1 MANPGQGT
9 PEGSLAISDTPK
21 TDTRD
26 TGAHEVVVQATDSNA
41 DPALPGPA
49 FESAVALSREYA
61 RHSYARN
68 TTLAYDAGWRHFE
81 IWALRHG
88 TAGFPVPPSVV
99 AAYIASMAGSFAV
112 STIEHRVT
120 AIQARHRAANQVF
133 DRGHP
138 LIAATLRGISRK
150 HRRVPR
156 MAGAISTSMVKT
168 LVDTCDRSRRG
179 LRDRALLLL
188 AFTGALRRSEIVGLD
203 IEHVTTDRAGLR
215 LLIAQSKTDQNAK
228 GVEIGIMK
236 AKNKAYCP
244 AQAVQDWTLAA
255 DLHYGPLFRKVNRW
269 GDVERDRLSVSSINL
284 ILKTRATQ
292 CGLNGAN
299 PREHISPHGM
309 RAGFITEAYAAGVRD
324 EDIMAHTRHKSRD
337 VMRRYVR
344 RSALI
349 TGSPTGKLDL

>member
-1 MANPGQGT
+1 MGSSTISGSLQSDAQGT
-9 PEGSLAISDTPK
+9 GTREITAQTADSITELSLT
-21 TDTRD
+21 
-26 TGAHEVVVQATDSNA
+26 E
-41 DPALPGPA
+41 PA

-61 RHSYARN
+61 RQSYARN
-68 TTLAYDAGWRHFE
+68 TTLSYDAGWRHFE
-81 IWALRHG
+81 MWALRHG
-88 TAGFPVPPSVV
+88 ATGFPVPPAVV
-99 AAYIASMAGSFAV
+99 AAYIASMAGSFSV
-112 STIEHRVT
+112 STIDHRVT
-120 AIQARHRAANQVF
+120 AIQARHRAADQVF

-150 HRRVPR
+150 HRRTPR
-156 MAGAISTSMVKT
+156 MAGAITTKMVKT
-168 LVDTCDRSRRG
+168 LVDTCDQSRKG

-203 IEHVTTDRAGLR
+203 IEHVTADRAGLR
-215 LLIAQSKTDQNAK
+215 LLIAQSKTDQEGK

-244 AQAVQDWTLAA
+244 AQAVEAWLRAA

-269 GDVERDRLSVSSINL
+269 GDVERDRLSVSSVNL
-284 ILKTRATQ
+284 ILKARATQ

-324 EDIMAHTRHKSRD
+324 EDIMGHTRHKSRD
-337 VMRRYVR
+337 VMRRYIR